1 MPTWKVAYFSG
12 VGGRPQIMLEN
23 APDDLEVAVVDPAL
37 PEADKI
43 ELCRDADAIISSDL
57 SLALVQEC
65 SRLKLIQTLSAGYD
79 RLPLEEILEMGI
91 PVANN
96 GGANA
101 ISVSEQTL
109 ALMIG
114 ISRNLMA
121 QWDSTTRQRAWRS
134 NLYQTDLSE
143 VTDKTVGIVGLGRI
157 GRQVAKRLTG
167 FDTRTIFYDIEDIPE
182 DVQREVKAEPVD
194 FDELLETS
202 DIVSM
207 HVPFDR
213 RRTRGMMSDR
223 EFGMM
228 KPTPTPS
235 SSTCVRISNCVDG
248 QVVGAMAPVVD
259 EAALYRALTE
269 GQIAGAG
276 LDVLEVE
283 PTPAENP
290 LFDLDNV
297 IIMLMSC
304 PAHGRPEPGDRAAG
318 GAFRLRQ
325 HPAGAQRR
333 RSGIV
338 GHARVVEG

>member
-12 VGGRPQIMLEN
+12 VGGRPQIMLDN
-23 APDDLEVAVVDPAL
+23 APEDLEVTVVNPAL
-37 PEADKI
+37 SEAEKI
-43 ELCRDADAIISSDL
+43 ELCRDADALITSDL
-57 SLALVQEC
+57 SVDVLREC
-65 SRLKLIQTLSAGYD
+65 PRVKLIQTLSAGYD
-79 RLPLEEILEMGI
+79 RLDLEAILEMGI

-143 VTDKTVGIVGLGRI
+143 VTDKTVGIIGLGRI

-182 DVQREVKAEPVD
+182 DVQREVKAEPVA

-207 HVPFDR
+207 HVPLT

-228 KPTPTPS
+228 KPTAFFINL
-235 SSTCVRISNCVDG
+235 CRG
-248 QVVGAMAPVVD
+248 PVVD

-283 PTPAENP
+283 PTPADNP

-297 IIMLMSC
+297 IITPHMAGQSQETAL
-304 PAHGRPEPGDRAAG
+304 RAAHFAYGNILRVLNG
-318 GAFRLRQ
+318 GEAESLVT
-325 HPAGAQRR
+325 P
-333 RSGIV
+333 
-338 GHARVVEG
+338 E

>member
-1 MPTWKVAYFSG
+1 MPSWKVAYYSG
-12 VGGRPQIMLEN
+12 VGARPQVMLDQ
-23 APDDLEVAVVDPAL
+23 APEELELIVVNQSL
-37 PEADKI
+37 SEEEKI
-43 ELCRDADAIISSDL
+43 QLCKDADAIISSDVTVNVL
-57 SLALVQEC
+57 RQCPNV
-65 SRLKLIQTLSAGYD
+65 KLIQTLSAGYD
-79 RLPLEEILEMGI
+79 RLDLETILEMGI

-121 QWDSTTRQRAWRS
+121 QWDTTTRQRNWRGS
-134 NLYQTDLSE
+134 LYQTDLSE

-167 FDTRTIFYDIEDIPE
+167 FDTRTIFYDIEDIPNE
-182 DVQREVKAEPVD
+182 VQQEVKAQPVG

-207 HVPFDR
+207 HVPLT

-223 EFGMM
+223 EFDMM
-228 KPTPTPS
+228 KETAFLINL
-235 SSTCVRISNCVDG
+235 CRG
-248 QVVGAMAPVVD
+248 PVVD

-269 GQIAGAG
+269 GKIAGAG

-283 PTPAENP
+283 PTPADNP

-297 IIMLMSC
+297 IITPHMAGQSQETAL
-304 PAHGRPEPGDRAAG
+304 RAANFAYGNILRVLG
-318 GAFRLRQ
+318 GEEAESLVT
-325 HPAGAQRR
+325 P
-333 RSGIV
+333 
-338 GHARVVEG
+338 E

>member
-12 VGGRPQIMLEN
+12 VGGRPQIMLDN
-23 APDDLEVAVVDPAL
+23 APEDLEITVVNPAL
-37 PEADKI
+37 SDEEKT
-43 ELCRDADAIISSDL
+43 ELCREADALITSDVTL
-57 SLALVQEC
+57 DVLRACPNV
-65 SRLKLIQTLSAGYD
+65 KLIQTLSAGYD
-79 RLPLEEILEMGI
+79 RLPLESILEMGI

-101 ISVSEQTL
+101 ISVSEQTI

-114 ISRNLMA
+114 INRNLMA
-121 QWDSTTRQRAWRS
+121 QWDSTTRRREWRS
-134 NLYQTDLSE
+134 DLYQTDLSE

-167 FDTRTIFYDIEDIPE
+167 FDTRTIYYDIEDIPG
-182 DVQREVKAEPVD
+182 DVRETVKAEPVP

-207 HVPFDR
+207 HVPLT

-228 KPTPTPS
+228 K
-235 SSTCVRISNCVDG
+235 STAFLINLCRG
-248 QVVGAMAPVVD
+248 PVVD
-259 EAALYRALTE
+259 EDALYRALTE

-283 PTPAENP
+283 PTPADNP

-297 IIMLMSC
+297 IITPHMAGQSQETAL
-304 PAHGRPEPGDRAAG
+304 RAAHFAYG
-318 GAFRLRQ
+318 NILRVLNGNEAESLVT
-325 HPAGAQRR
+325 P
-333 RSGIV
+333 
-338 GHARVVEG
+338 E

>member
-12 VGGRPQIMLEN
+12 VGGRPQIMLDN
-23 APDDLEVAVVDPAL
+23 APKDLEITVVNPAL
-37 PEADKI
+37 SDEEKT
-43 ELCRDADAIISSDL
+43 ELCREADALITSDVTL
-57 SLALVQEC
+57 DVLRACPNV
-65 SRLKLIQTLSAGYD
+65 KLIQTLSAGYD
-79 RLPLEEILEMGI
+79 RLPLESILEMGI

-101 ISVSEQTL
+101 ISVSEQTI

-114 ISRNLMA
+114 INRNLMA
-121 QWDSTTRQRAWRS
+121 QWDSTTRRREWRS
-134 NLYQTDLSE
+134 DLYQTDLSE

-167 FDTRTIFYDIEDIPE
+167 FDTRTIYYDIEDIPG
-182 DVQREVKAEPVD
+182 DVRETVKAEPVS

-207 HVPFDR
+207 HVPLT

-228 KPTPTPS
+228 K
-235 SSTCVRISNCVDG
+235 STAFLINLCRG
-248 QVVGAMAPVVD
+248 PVVD
-259 EAALYRALTE
+259 EDALYRALTE

-283 PTPAENP
+283 PTPADNP

-297 IIMLMSC
+297 IITPHMAGQSQETAL
-304 PAHGRPEPGDRAAG
+304 RAAHFAYG
-318 GAFRLRQ
+318 NILRVLNGNEAESLVT
-325 HPAGAQRR
+325 P
-333 RSGIV
+333 
-338 GHARVVEG
+338 E

>member
-1 MPTWKVAYFSG
+1 MPSWKIAYFSG

-23 APDDLEVAVVDPAL
+23 APDELQVTVVDPAL
-37 PEADKI
+37 SDDEKI
-43 ELCRDADAIISSDL
+43 ELCRDADALITSDL
-57 SLALVQEC
+57 SINVLRECPNVQ
-65 SRLKLIQTLSAGYD
+65 LIQTLSAGYD
-79 RLPLEEILEMGI
+79 RLDLETILEMGI

-121 QWDSTTRQRAWRS
+121 QWDSTTRQRQWRS

-143 VTDKTVGIVGLGRI
+143 VTDKTVGIIGLGRI

-167 FDTRTIFYDIEDIPE
+167 FDTRTIYYDIEDIPE
-182 DVQREVKAEPVD
+182 DVRREVKAEPVA

-202 DIVSM
+202 DIVSL
-207 HVPFDR
+207 HVPLT

-223 EFGMM
+223 EFDTM
-228 KPTPTPS
+228 KETAFLINL
-235 SSTCVRISNCVDG
+235 CRG
-248 QVVGAMAPVVD
+248 PVVD

-269 GQIAGAG
+269 GKIAGAG

-283 PTPAENP
+283 PTPADNP

-297 IIMLMSC
+297 IITPHMAGQSQETAL
-304 PAHGRPEPGDRAAG
+304 RAAHFAYGNILRVLNG
-318 GAFRLRQ
+318 GEAESLVT
-325 HPAGAQRR
+325 P
-333 RSGIV
+333 
-338 GHARVVEG
+338 E

>member
-12 VGGRPQIMLEN
+12 VGGRPQVMLDN
-23 APDDLEVAVVDPAL
+23 APDDLEVTVVDPSL
-37 PEADKI
+37 SEAEKI
-43 ELCRDADAIISSDL
+43 ELCRDADALITSDL
-57 SLALVQEC
+57 STNVLREC
-65 SRLKLIQTLSAGYD
+65 PKVKLIQTLSAGYD
-79 RLPLEEILEMGI
+79 RLDLESILEMGI

-101 ISVSEQTL
+101 ISVSEQTI

-114 ISRNLMA
+114 IGRNLMA
-121 QWDSTTRQRAWRS
+121 QWESTTRQRQWRGS
-134 NLYQTDLSE
+134 LYQTDLSE

-167 FDTRTIFYDIEDIPE
+167 FDTRTIYYDVEDIPG
-182 DVQREVKAEPVD
+182 DVQLEVKAEPVS

-202 DIVSM
+202 DIVTL
-207 HVPFDR
+207 HVPLT

-223 EFGMM
+223 EFAMM
-228 KPTPTPS
+228 KPTAFLINL
-235 SSTCVRISNCVDG
+235 CRG
-248 QVVGAMAPVVD
+248 PVVD

-283 PTPAENP
+283 PTPADNP

-297 IIMLMSC
+297 IITPHMAGQSSETAL
-304 PAHGRPEPGDRAAG
+304 RAAHFAYGNILRVLNG
-318 GAFRLRQ
+318 GEAESLVT
-325 HPAGAQRR
+325 P
-333 RSGIV
+333 
-338 GHARVVEG
+338 E

>member
-1 MPTWKVAYFSG
+1 MPAWKVAYYSG
-12 VGGRPQIMLEN
+12 VGARPQIMLDQAPEELEVIVVN
-23 APDDLEVAVVDPAL
+23 QSLPDDE
-37 PEADKI
+37 KI
-43 ELCRDADAIISSDL
+43 ELCKDADAIISSDVTVNVL
-57 SLALVQEC
+57 RQCPNV
-65 SRLKLIQTLSAGYD
+65 KLIQTLSAGYD
-79 RLPLEEILEMGI
+79 RLDLETILEMGI

-121 QWDSTTRQRAWRS
+121 QWDTTTRQRNWRGS
-134 NLYQTDLSE
+134 LYQTDLSE

-167 FDTRTIFYDIEDIPE
+167 FDTRTIFYDIEDIPTE
-182 DVQREVKAEPVD
+182 VQHEVKAEPVG

-207 HVPFDR
+207 HVPLT
-213 RRTRGMMSDR
+213 RRTRAMMSDR
-223 EFGMM
+223 EFDMM
-228 KPTPTPS
+228 KETAFLINL
-235 SSTCVRISNCVDG
+235 CRG
-248 QVVGAMAPVVD
+248 PVVD

-269 GQIAGAG
+269 GKIAGAG

-283 PTPAENP
+283 PTPTDNP

-297 IIMLMSC
+297 IITPHMAGQSQETAL
-304 PAHGRPEPGDRAAG
+304 RAANFAYGNILRVLG
-318 GAFRLRQ
+318 GEEAESLVT
-325 HPAGAQRR
+325 P
-333 RSGIV
+333 
-338 GHARVVEG
+338 E

>member
-1 MPTWKVAYFSG
+1 
-12 VGGRPQIMLEN
+12 MLDN
-23 APDDLEVAVVDPAL
+23 APDDLEVTVVDPSL
-37 PEADKI
+37 SEAEKI
-43 ELCRDADAIISSDL
+43 ELCRDADALITSDL
-57 SLALVQEC
+57 STNVLREC
-65 SRLKLIQTLSAGYD
+65 PKVKLIQTLSAGYD
-79 RLPLEEILEMGI
+79 RLDLESILEMGI

-114 ISRNLMA
+114 IGRNLMA
-121 QWDSTTRQRAWRS
+121 QWESTTRQRQWRGS
-134 NLYQTDLSE
+134 LYQTDLSE

-167 FDTRTIFYDIEDIPE
+167 FDTRTIYYDVEDIPG
-182 DVQREVKAEPVD
+182 DVQLEVKAEPVS

-202 DIVSM
+202 DIVTL
-207 HVPFDR
+207 HVPLT

-223 EFGMM
+223 EFAMM
-228 KPTPTPS
+228 KPTAFLINL
-235 SSTCVRISNCVDG
+235 CRG
-248 QVVGAMAPVVD
+248 PVVD

-283 PTPAENP
+283 PTPADNP

-297 IIMLMSC
+297 IITPHMAGQSSETAL
-304 PAHGRPEPGDRAAG
+304 RAAHFAYG
-318 GAFRLRQ
+318 NILRVLSGAEAESLVT
-325 HPAGAQRR
+325 P
-333 RSGIV
+333 
-338 GHARVVEG
+338 E

>member
-12 VGGRPQIMLEN
+12 VGGRPQIMLDN
-23 APDDLEVAVVDPAL
+23 APDDLEVTVVDPAL
-37 PEADKI
+37 SEAEKI
-43 ELCRDADAIISSDL
+43 ALCRDADALITSDL
-57 SLALVQEC
+57 STNVLREC
-65 SRLKLIQTLSAGYD
+65 PNVKLIQTLSAGYD
-79 RLPLEEILEMGI
+79 RLDLETILEMGI

-121 QWDSTTRQRAWRS
+121 QWDSTTRERNWRS

-167 FDTRTIFYDIEDIPE
+167 FDTRTIYYDIEDIPE
-182 DVQREVKAEPVD
+182 DVQQGVKAEPVP
-194 FDELLETS
+194 FEELLETS
-202 DIVSM
+202 DIVSL
-207 HVPFDR
+207 HVPLT

-228 KPTPTPS
+228 KETAFLINL
-235 SSTCVRISNCVDG
+235 CRG
-248 QVVGAMAPVVD
+248 PVVD
-259 EAALYRALTE
+259 ESALYRALTE

-283 PTPAENP
+283 PTPADNP

-297 IIMLMSC
+297 IITPHMAGQSQETAL
-304 PAHGRPEPGDRAAG
+304 RAAHFAYG
-318 GAFRLRQ
+318 NILRVLSGAEAESLVT
-325 HPAGAQRR
+325 P
-333 RSGIV
+333 
-338 GHARVVEG
+338 E